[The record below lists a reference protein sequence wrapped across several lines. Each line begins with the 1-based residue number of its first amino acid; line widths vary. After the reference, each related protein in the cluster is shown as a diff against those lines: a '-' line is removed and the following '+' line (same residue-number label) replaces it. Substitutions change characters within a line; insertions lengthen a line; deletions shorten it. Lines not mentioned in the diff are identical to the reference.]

1 INDPRITKPYGALR
15 TLPWFENRGPN
26 PYLLM
31 TGQAGVPW
39 EAGHFW
45 DWMLTYQGPVLIEPL
60 VKFLRPVVYFFSPR
74 ATWLTRIY
82 FLLVVVV
89 GTLAPWALFGGAI
102 TRIAAVEVARNEKIG
117 GFEALRFVS
126 KRYLAFLGAPII
138 PLIIVALPIVFLII
152 FGAFHMI
159 P

>member
-1 INDPRITKPYGALR
+1 
-15 TLPWFENRGPN
+15 
-26 PYLLM
+26 
-31 TGQAGVPW
+31 
-39 EAGHFW
+39 
-45 DWMLTYQGPVLIEPL
+45 
-60 VKFLRPVVYFFSPR
+60 
-74 ATWLTRIY
+74 
-82 FLLVVVV
+82 
-89 GTLAPWALFGGAI
+89 GGAI

-159 P
+159 PVVGDVLVSGLFWWLPLLAGLFMAFLLVCLVSWPLMTATVSAEDEEPLNAATRAYSYLIQAPWHYFFYSLIALGYGAVVIFFVGFMGSF